1 MKVKDA
7 MHVGVKWAEPDTSVV
22 ELAHMMRCHDVGAIP
37 IGQNDRLIG
46 IVTDRDII
54 CRGVADRKDLSALKA
69 RDIMT
74 PGVVW
79 CSADEDLLD
88 AVRRMEARKVRRMPV
103 INADKRMVGILA
115 LGDISASASKALSGQ
130 VLGHVSAHH

>member
-7 MHVGVKWAEPDTSVV
+7 MHVGVKWAEPDTSIA
-22 ELAHMMRCHDVGAIP
+22 EIAHMMRCHDVGAIP

-74 PGVVW
+74 SGVVW
-79 CSADEDLLD
+79 CRDDDDLIA
-88 AVRRMEARKVRRMPV
+88 AVRRMEERRVRRMPV
-103 INADKRMVGILA
+103 INAEKRMVGILA
-115 LGDISASASKALSGQ
+115 LGDISAAASKALSGDL
-130 VLGHVSAHH
+130 LGHVSAHH

>member
-7 MHVGVKWAEPDTSVV
+7 MHVGVKWAEPDTSVA

-54 CRGVADRKDLSALKA
+54 CRGVADRKDLSTLKA

-74 PGVVW
+74 AGVIW
-79 CSADEDLLD
+79 CSADEELLD
-88 AVRRMEARKVRRMPV
+88 AVRRMEERKVRRMPV

-115 LGDISASASKALSGQ
+115 LGDISASASKALSGE